1 MKKLFIATSIVT
13 CVILVVGCATLK
25 ENAEEKEKEKNVI
38 NVIAYETEDFKLIAE
53 LNEFGDTIGM
63 SIEGDTIAMAN
74 HVLGTD
80 YSSMDDFKTHL
91 QRDMDAV
98 CKEYVSVFPNPT
110 SSSVTFNFDYLK
122 ENSMDDLLT
131 SFRYNLIFDQ
141 NIIHNDNILNL
152 KAQIVIP
159 EHLLQKEGVYT
170 IAYEFFVG
178 EFDFPFCKNSISFM
192 VIKTR

>member
-1 MKKLFIATSIVT
+1 MKKLFIVTSVVT
-13 CVILVVGCATLK
+13 CVMLAASCATLK

-74 HVLGTD
+74 HFLGTD
-80 YSSMDDFKTHL
+80 YSSMDDFFTHI
-91 QRDMDAV
+91 QREKDAV

-122 ENSMDDLLT
+122 ENSIDHIVT
-131 SFRYNLIFDQ
+131 SFQYNLIFDQ

-152 KAQIVIP
+152 KAQITIP

-170 IAYEFFVG
+170 IAYEFFLG
-178 EFDFPFCKNSISFM
+178 EFDFPYCKNSISFM